1 VTRAGARSIVALG
14 ALALG
19 ACSYRPLPYPRDG
32 AGGPAA
38 DASTNPACGTVET
51 RMELIGSPLLLLDTP
66 PATGNLYTT
75 LVWTG
80 QQYLFV
86 WRIFGTESVLM
97 QRIDASGQAVG
108 GNIRLRDYENACD
121 VVWGGGRLGA
131 VWVREHGARNDLM
144 FQAFDELGRPLVDPV
159 TLRSSPDIA
168 IDGSVIYGPRIAA
181 IDGGF
186 ALAWNEGGC
195 AVATVNLDGKAMQQP
210 VTAGTRLAGT
220 PPLSLSA
227 AAGRIAVGFVDSG
240 LPGAGARTSVAFA
253 STFTADLAPLGDA
266 SLDSEA
272 RFGLAQ
278 VLATDLGVLALWT
291 HGSSEDAPVRIA
303 RLGLAGGAPAIADL
317 AAPVAGAYRYLSP
330 AAWNGDHVV
339 VLWDGGNAGET
350 GLRLAR
356 YTANGERQGA
366 PIDLPTAAPAARLY
380 VTAHD
385 GTVGFMWSEEVGGG
399 YQVYFQQ
406 ARSCP

>member
-1 VTRAGARSIVALG
+1 
-14 ALALG
+14 
-19 ACSYRPLPYPRDG
+19 
-32 AGGPAA
+32 
-38 DASTNPACGTVET
+38 
-51 RMELIGSPLLLLDTP
+51 MELIGSPLLLLDTP

-168 IDGSVIYGPRIAA
+168 IDGSVLYGPRIAA

-186 ALAWNEGGC
+186 AIAWNEGGV
-195 AVATVNLDGKAMQQP
+195 AVATVNLDGRAMQQP
-210 VTAGTRLAGT
+210 VTAGARLAGT

-227 AAGRIAVGFVDSG
+227 AAGRIAVGFVDNG
-240 LPGAGARTSVAFA
+240 PPTAGARTGVMFA
-253 STFTADLAPLGDA
+253 STFSADLAPLGDA
-266 SLDSEA
+266 SLDGEA
-272 RFGLAQ
+272 LFGMAQ
-278 VLATDLGVLALWT
+278 VVATDSGVLALWT
-291 HGSSEDAPVRIA
+291 HSSSPDARVRIA
-303 RLGLAGGAPAIADL
+303 RLPPSGGDATIADV
-317 AAPVAGAYRYLSP
+317 AAPVAGPYRYLSP

-339 VLWDGGNAGET
+339 VLWDGGNAGQT
-350 GLRLAR
+350 GLALSR
-356 YTANGERQGA
+356 YAPSGERQGA
-366 PIDLPTAAPAARLY
+366 SIDLPTAAAAARLY

-385 GTVGFMWSEEVGGG
+385 GTVGFIWSEEVRGG
-399 YQVYFQQ
+399 YQVYFQL